1 MAFFGKKNKNEDVSA
16 PEVEVSNKA
25 SKKAKNRGKN
35 GMSQVLKES
44 VPATVADE
52 LRDNE
57 AFIHHVGGEEKCVG
71 LLLNVADIGGLDKK
85 SRKDEAKGAF
95 IEAING
101 GNIKTVITADLMA
114 NEQLVIIA
122 DSTTMS
128 NMLDFGMLESV
139 DYTLVYV
146 DANANTNEITV
157 TPVEPETKLSFA
169 DISEHIVEQEETIDD
184 ILGSDEPE
192 EDENV
197 FSEDPEADFYEEDGD
212 AGKDVIPEDDD
223 IDEIEDIDNL
233 DGLEDAETGEVYGD
247 TGAAAAVADEAPYD
261 DMSGAD
267 LYSEGASSGEPDAYS
282 VAMDDGPVQEKEDE
296 VPDEWM
302 DAVITRKFYSDD
314 LGLEIT
320 TEPFD
325 AQFMQNNPYVPFDEN
340 RPEGWLNDQLNEMSR
355 EANLEMARM
364 HKGNLFLMRER
375 YFKLISK
382 HCDRIQ
388 KDLDIS
394 DERTQYGQILES
406 LRNARENELA
416 NVDMRVAR
424 KKEDLDAS
432 WKRKLQEVGQDAARA
447 AQHQYRERYGK
458 QHDAEIYNLEDDVR
472 SAIEDDYHDA
482 IHEMNDR
489 RRVEASKLLDLGIT
503 EVLEEISDMY
513 VGALEDENARYQE
526 LEENMKAFLDDNR
539 QYDIARS
546 QALAEDLRQSDKA
559 DSVLAEQTEKI
570 RNMTAEFNSKR
581 QSLENEI
588 AQMKRENS
596 DRIADIQAHSDELLK
611 REQDRNA
618 DLQRQ
623 LEDLRQQNANMHQ
636 IVGAEYAS
644 RINEKE
650 NEVRSLHDRLEDATY
665 QQKHSNLITTYLV
678 IAIAIAAL
686 AIGFVSGSFINLNRQ
701 TQATQQQMIE
711 EYQNEQQNA
720 ANGG

>member
-25 SKKAKNRGKN
+25 SKKAKNRGKKS

-57 AFIHHVGGEEKCVG
+57 AFIHHVGGEEKYVG
-71 LLLNVADIGGLDKK
+71 LLLNVSDIGGLDKK

-101 GNIKTVITADLMA
+101 GNIKTVITSELMD
-114 NEQLVIIA
+114 NDQLVIIA

-146 DANANTNEITV
+146 DANANTNEITI
-157 TPVEPETKLSFA
+157 TPVEPETKLTFA

-197 FSEDPEADFYEEDGD
+197 FSDDASSDFYEDDDEE
-212 AGKDVIPEDDD
+212 KDVIPEDDD

-233 DGLEDAETGEVYGD
+233 DGLEDAETGATYGGDVEPPVDDD
-247 TGAAAAVADEAPYD
+247 TSYEDI
-261 DMSGAD
+261 SGAD
-267 LYSEGASSGEPDAYS
+267 IYSDNTGSPDAYD

-364 HKGNLFLMRER
+364 HRGNLFLMRER

-388 KDLDIS
+388 KDLDIT

-472 SAIEDDYHDA
+472 SSIEDDYHDA

-539 QYDIARS
+539 QNDIARS

-588 AQMKRENS
+588 AQMKRENA
-596 DRIADIQAHSDELLK
+596 DRIADIQSHSDELLK

-623 LEDLRQQNANMHQ
+623 IDDLRQQNANMHQ

-711 EYQNEQQNA
+711 EYQNEQQNSSQ
-720 ANGG
+720 GG